1 MKNGVLTL
9 KRKRQKQAEPDED
22 GLQTTQTQSAQTETQ
37 TRTETET
44 QTEST
49 QLKTSKLQTGK
60 KKRGP
65 LEAAVQFF
73 SNLMDRYL
81 PDPFVIAIFL
91 TVTTMALAVIVRGTN
106 PLKVVDYW
114 GAGLWDL
121 LAFSMQMTLVLLSGY
136 VLAKTPPV
144 DRFLD
149 SLASK
154 IYSPRVA
161 IVTAT
166 VVAGVGSWLNWG
178 FGLVMG
184 GIVAQKLAM
193 NVKGLH
199 YPLAIAAGYSGFAV
213 FGFGVSAPVP
223 LLLATPGSFMEKQ
236 VGVIPLS
243 ETIFTP
249 QLLLT
254 TLATLVILPLFN
266 MLLHPTDPAKV
277 REINRAAFGTV
288 STKPKQVET
297 PTIASRLNDSRV
309 IGIGFGLIAMVYVA
323 RYFLSGGDL
332 NLDMV
337 NILLLFLAILLF
349 ARPSAFLNA
358 VNDGIKIISGLVIQ
372 YPFYAGIMAI
382 LSASGLAVA
391 VADAFGAFATAKS
404 LPFWSF
410 ISAGFLNLFMPSGG
424 GQFAVQGPV
433 MAEAATAL
441 GADQAAT
448 AMAVQIGDQWTN
460 MIQPFWVLPALAISG
475 LKLRDV
481 MGYLVLI
488 LVVLGII
495 YTISVLVWGFLLT

>member
-9 KRKRQKQAEPDED
+9 KRKRQKQAEPEED

-37 TRTETET
+37 TRTET
-44 QTEST
+44 T
-49 QLKTSKLQTGK
+49 QLKTNQIQARRKR
-60 KKRGP
+60 RGP

-213 FGFGVSAPVP
+213 FGFGISAPVP

-254 TLATLVILPLFN
+254 TLATLIILPLFN
-266 MLLHPTDPAKV
+266 MLLHPTDPSKV
-277 REINRAAFGTV
+277 REIDRAAYGTV
-288 STKPKQVET
+288 AAKPAQDDA
-297 PTIASRLNDSRV
+297 PTIASRLNNSRV
-309 IGIGFGLIAMVYVA
+309 VGIGFGLIAMVFAA
-323 RYFLSGGDL
+323 RYCLKGGAL

-337 NILLLFLAILLF
+337 NFMLLFLAVLLF
-349 ARPSAFLNA
+349 TRPSAFLTA
-358 VNDGIKIISGLVIQ
+358 VNDGVKIVTGLIVQ

-382 LSASGLAVA
+382 LSATGLAVA
-391 VADAFGAFATAKS
+391 VADAFGAFATAES

-410 ISAGFLNLFMPSGG
+410 ISAGFLNIFMPSGG

-448 AMAVQIGDQWTN
+448 AMAIQIGDQWTN
-460 MIQPFWVLPALAISG
+460 MIQPFWAIPLLAIAGLKMRDILGYTTVVLLASG
-475 LKLRDV
+475 LVFGGTLL
-481 MGYLVLI
+481 LVSL
-488 LVVLGII
+488 
-495 YTISVLVWGFLLT
+495 

>member
-9 KRKRQKQAEPDED
+9 KRKRQKQAEPEED

-37 TRTETET
+37 TQT
-44 QTEST
+44 QST
-49 QLKTSKLQTGK
+49 QLKTSQLQTRK

-154 IYSPRVA
+154 IYSPRIA

-213 FGFGVSAPVP
+213 FGFGISAPVP

-254 TLATLVILPLFN
+254 TVATLVILPLFN
-266 MLLHPTDPAKV
+266 MLLHPTDPSKV

-288 STKPKQVET
+288 STKRTQVET

-337 NILLLFLAILLF
+337 NFLLLFLSILLF

-372 YPFYAGIMAI
+372 YPFYAGIMGI

-391 VADAFGAFATAKS
+391 FADAFGTFASAET

-410 ISAGFLNLFMPSGG
+410 ISGGILNILMPSGG

-433 MAEAATAL
+433 MAEAAAAL
-441 GADQAAT
+441 GADHAAT
-448 AMAVQIGDQWTN
+448 AVAVQIGDQWTN
-460 MIQPFWVLPALAISG
+460 MVQPFWVLPVLAISG

-481 MGYLVLI
+481 MGYMVLI
-488 LVVLGII
+488 LIVLGII
-495 YTISVLVWGFLLT
+495 FAVSVLVWGFMLA